1 MNTLSL
7 IVTLTIFLANGS
19 MSKNLNRKPTISAPH
34 HPAPGLN
41 GAGINPNAKPFL
53 KIERIDAP
61 KILQPTI
68 HAMPGANGSGIN
80 PNSKI
85 STDIK
90 PMAPMPA
97 PKPMG
102 PMPKAEFATPSY
114 APEEVNAP
122 LAPETVTRIK
132 VDGDHADLPPINE
145 EVVHDYAEKEV
156 MAPEQEEE
164 IEMAPMKPMAPM
176 PKIKSTFA
184 TPSYAPE
191 EVNAPLAP
199 ETVTRIKVDGDHADL
214 PPIDEEVVHDYAEEE
229 VKAEECQCFSS
240 TREEGEAVCE
250 GHGFDVNQCLQH
262 EACHWGPVENEQ
274 CQNEAAAV
282 EMAPM
287 KPMAPS
293 RSAMK
298 LP

>member
-19 MSKNLNRKPTISAPH
+19 ISKNLNRKPTISAPH
-34 HPAPGLN
+34 HPAPGFN
-41 GAGINPNAKPFL
+41 GTGINPNAKPFL

-61 KILQPTI
+61 RILQPTI

-145 EVVHDYAEKEV
+145 EVVHSFAEKKV
-156 MAPEQEEE
+156 RSYTFSKTK
-164 IEMAPMKPMAPM
+164 KPCY
-176 PKIKSTFA
+176 FW
-184 TPSYAPE
+184 
-191 EVNAPLAP
+191 
-199 ETVTRIKVDGDHADL
+199 
-214 PPIDEEVVHDYAEEE
+214 
-229 VKAEECQCFSS
+229 Q
-240 TREEGEAVCE
+240 
-250 GHGFDVNQCLQH
+250 
-262 EACHWGPVENEQ
+262 ACWWTG
-274 CQNEAAAV
+274 
-282 EMAPM
+282 
-287 KPMAPS
+287 KG
-293 RSAMK
+293 SAYGTYYGTD
-298 LP
+298 

>member
-1 MNTLSL
+1 MEPMPA
-7 IVTLTIFLANGS
+7 FEEPMPAP
-19 MSKNLNRKPTISAPH
+19 KNM
-34 HPAPGLN
+34 PGLN
-41 GAGINPNAKPFL
+41 GAGINPNSKPLL
-53 KIERIDAP
+53 KIKRIDAP
-61 KILQPTI
+61 RILQPTI

-90 PMAPMPA
+90 PMAP
-97 PKPMG
+97 
-102 PMPKAEFATPSY
+102 
-114 APEEVNAP
+114 
-122 LAPETVTRIK
+122 L
-132 VDGDHADLPPINE
+132 
-145 EVVHDYAEKEV
+145 
-156 MAPEQEEE
+156 
-164 IEMAPMKPMAPM
+164 
-176 PKIKSTFA
+176 PKIESTFA

-214 PPIDEEVVHDYAEEE
+214 PRIDEEVVHDYAEEE

-240 TREEGEAVCE
+240 TREE
-250 GHGFDVNQCLQH
+250 D
-262 EACHWGPVENEQ
+262 EQ

>member
-19 MSKNLNRKPTISAPH
+19 MSKNLDRKPTISAPQ
-34 HPAPGLN
+34 HPAPGFN
-41 GAGINPNAKPFL
+41 GTGINPNSKPFL

-61 KILQPTI
+61 RILQPTI

-102 PMPKAEFATPSY
+102 PMPKPEFATPSY

-164 IEMAPMKPMAPM
+164 IEMAPMKPMAPL

-214 PPIDEEVVHDYAEEE
+214 PPINEEVVHSFAEKKRDYKYQPCA
-229 VKAEECQCFSS
+229 FW
-240 TREEGEAVCE
+240 
-250 GHGFDVNQCLQH
+250 
-262 EACHWGPVENEQ
+262 EACWWTGPT
-274 CQNEAAAV
+274 
-282 EMAPM
+282 
-287 KPMAPS
+287 S
-293 RSAMK
+293 YFYK
-298 LP
+298 LKQ

>member
-19 MSKNLNRKPTISAPH
+19 MSKNLNRKPTISAPQ
-34 HPAPGLN
+34 HPAPGFN
-41 GAGINPNAKPFL
+41 GTGINPNAKPFL

-61 KILQPTI
+61 RILQPTI

-90 PMAPMPA
+90 PMAP
-97 PKPMG
+97 
-102 PMPKAEFATPSY
+102 
-114 APEEVNAP
+114 
-122 LAPETVTRIK
+122 L
-132 VDGDHADLPPINE
+132 
-145 EVVHDYAEKEV
+145 
-156 MAPEQEEE
+156 
-164 IEMAPMKPMAPM
+164 
-176 PKIKSTFA
+176 PKIESTFA

-214 PPIDEEVVHDYAEEE
+214 PPIDEEVVHSFAEKK

-240 TREEGEAVCE
+240 TREEDEAVCQ

-262 EACHWGPVENEQ
+262 EACHWGPEENEQ

-282 EMAPM
+282 EMAPV

>member
-19 MSKNLNRKPTISAPH
+19 ISKNLNRKPTISAPH
-34 HPAPGLN
+34 HPAPGFN
-41 GAGINPNAKPFL
+41 GTGINPNAKPFL

-61 KILQPTI
+61 RILQPTI

-90 PMAPMPA
+90 PM
-97 PKPMG
+97 
-102 PMPKAEFATPSY
+102 
-114 APEEVNAP
+114 VP
-122 LAPETVTRIK
+122 L
-132 VDGDHADLPPINE
+132 
-145 EVVHDYAEKEV
+145 
-156 MAPEQEEE
+156 
-164 IEMAPMKPMAPM
+164 

-214 PPIDEEVVHDYAEEE
+214 PPIDEEVVHDYAEKE

-240 TREEGEAVCE
+240 TREEGEALCE

-262 EACHWGPVENEQ
+262 EACHWGPGENEQ
-274 CQNEAAAV
+274 
-282 EMAPM
+282 
-287 KPMAPS
+287 
-293 RSAMK
+293 
-298 LP
+298 